1 MGRVLSPPAVP
12 QPRTDWWRWPRQIAT
27 NFLVRRIA
35 KALFT
40 IFFVISLLFFLIRL
54 MPSNPLDIF
63 IQELISQYGMT
74 YDDARTQAASMFA
87 IDLDAPLWKQYLS
100 YMADLG
106 QGNLGLSLRSVGT
119 PVSSVIRQFL
129 PWTLFSVGIGLL
141 LSFVIGMTL
150 GMFMAYRRD
159 GWLDN
164 ILSLIAS
171 ITTSITPFL
180 LGIMII
186 VFVGVQW
193 RLIDFAK
200 LRGSTSPGVVP
211 GFTLTFIGDILLHAM
226 LPIVTYVISTVGFWM
241 LSMRNSTIATLGEDY
256 VTVAHA
262 RGLSDGRIATAYVGR
277 NAALP
282 LVTQFALSL
291 ASVIGGAAVIERLY
305 SYQGLGSQL
314 VTSVVQRDYSVMQG
328 IFLILTVA
336 VVLAN
341 LLTDLCYGLPRPAH
355 PHRRRPDMSAQNPP
369 QQASGCC

>member
-1 MGRVLSPPAVP
+1 MSRVLPSQAMP
-12 QPRTDWWRWPRQIAT
+12 QPRNEWWRWARLIGT

-87 IDLDAPLWKQYLS
+87 IDLDAPLWRQYLG
-100 YMADLG
+100 YLADLG
-106 QGNLGLSLRSVGT
+106 QGNLGMSLRSVGT
-119 PVSSVIRQFL
+119 PVTSVIRQFL

-159 GWLDN
+159 SWLDN
-164 ILSLIAS
+164 ILSLLAS

-193 RLIDFAK
+193 RLVDFAK

-211 GFTLTFIGDILLHAM
+211 GFTFVFIGDILMHAM

-314 VTSVVQRDYSVMQG
+314 VTSVIQRDYSVMQG

-336 VVLAN
+336 VVLTN
-341 LLTDLCYGLPRPAH
+341 LLTDLCYGFLDPRI
-355 PHRRRPDMSAQNPP
+355 RIGGDQT
-369 QQASGCC
+369 